1 MSSKFL
7 GGPGYDSY
15 QVPTELFQYNRQKVI
30 TRLQEYFENKIKAE
44 NESNTKECHQRYII
58 VLKGGIS
65 PTRYDT
71 DHEPIFRQES
81 YFWWL
86 TGVKEP
92 DCSIVII
99 VDITVDINTVTSESR
114 TILFVPCLPPEYATI
129 MGKIRTLEEWNVMY
143 GIDEVLY
150 NKELESYVAL
160 NNYIADFVFLYDF
173 DFDNNK
179 IPSTQILLM
188 SGVNTDSGIMYDTE
202 KTIGN
207 EPQYKELLSV
217 NDIDIDTT
225 ILFPVLAGCR
235 VYKSKME
242 VQLMEHVTQITSF
255 AHVYVMR
262 NLVSSLYEYQCE
274 SLFKHY
280 IYYNY
285 GSRLLAY
292 TAICGCGPNSA
303 ILHYG
308 HTGEPNSK
316 FIQEKDH
323 CLFDMGA
330 EYQCYASDVTCSY
343 PANGKFDTKYKAI
356 YECVLNAQRAVYKLM
371 TVPGTS
377 YVECHI
383 IAELEIVKGLYKI
396 GIIQIPDN
404 DNDNDNESDY
414 VDKKL
419 EELVRSDH
427 RLGAVFMPCG
437 LGHFI
442 GIDTHDVG
450 GYLDDNDGNNKN
462 NTPTTI
468 EMRRIDKPGLKA
480 LRTTRILKPNM
491 VLTVEPGCYFIDHLL
506 DEALKPQ
513 NHLSTYLNKQ
523 LIDNEY
529 RGYGGV
535 RLEDVVKVSSDDDD
549 DNGGDND
556 DVLLPSSYYVHNLTL
571 CPRTVKEVE
580 YVMAGGKWPPIID
593 DAPEL
598 CRLKLTNTNITPLP
612 SPPSK

>member
-1 MSSKFL
+1 MVVVLTYLPTYLRLYCSHNKRIFL
-7 GGPGYDSY
+7 S
-15 QVPTELFQYNRQKVI
+15 QNFF
-30 TRLQEYFENKIKAE
+30 LQ
-44 NESNTKECHQRYII
+44 
-58 VLKGGIS
+58 
-65 PTRYDT
+65 
-71 DHEPIFRQES
+71 
-81 YFWWL
+81 
-86 TGVKEP
+86 
-92 DCSIVII
+92 
-99 VDITVDINTVTSESR
+99 
-114 TILFVPCLPPEYATI
+114 
-129 MGKIRTLEEWNVMY
+129 
-143 GIDEVLY
+143 
-150 NKELESYVAL
+150 
-160 NNYIADFVFLYDF
+160 
-173 DFDNNK
+173 
-179 IPSTQILLM
+179 
-188 SGVNTDSGIMYDTE
+188 
-202 KTIGN
+202 
-207 EPQYKELLSV
+207 
-217 NDIDIDTT
+217 
-225 ILFPVLAGCR
+225 
-235 VYKSKME
+235 
-242 VQLMEHVTQITSF
+242 
-255 AHVYVMR
+255 
-262 NLVSSLYEYQCE
+262 
-274 SLFKHY
+274 
-280 IYYNY
+280 
-285 GSRLLAY
+285 
-292 TAICGCGPNSA
+292 
-303 ILHYG
+303 
-308 HTGEPNSK
+308 
-316 FIQEKDH
+316 
-323 CLFDMGA
+323 GA

-404 DNDNDNESDY
+404 DNDNDNEIDY
-414 VDKKL
+414 VNKKL

-450 GYLDDNDGNNKN
+450 GYLDDKDGNGKN
-462 NTPTTI
+462 NTPAII
-468 EMRRIDKPGLKA
+468 EIRRIDKPGLKA

-513 NHLSTYLNKQ
+513 NYLSKYLNKQ

-535 RLEDVVKVSSDDDD
+535 RLEDVVVILLADEKKDDDDKMMVTNDRSDNNNNNNNKKKNPAKKQKVSTGDD